1 MDEVGTSNGIFIAGR
16 SKSFLPSPNNPDNP
30 SIVQMRSGLEVFWNN
45 VVDSRNIYDGLGG
58 DSTFMNY
65 AGGLAYGG
73 YSFQTTPG
81 TGIKPSENP
90 TVLFEMIKG

>member
-1 MDEVGTSNGIFIAGR
+1 MY
-16 SKSFLPSPNNPDNP
+16 
-30 SIVQMRSGLEVFWNN
+30 WNT

-65 AGGLAYGG
+65 AGGLGFGG

-81 TGIKPSENP
+81 TGTTPLEKSNSFIRNVKRKK
-90 TVLFEMIKG
+90 LYY